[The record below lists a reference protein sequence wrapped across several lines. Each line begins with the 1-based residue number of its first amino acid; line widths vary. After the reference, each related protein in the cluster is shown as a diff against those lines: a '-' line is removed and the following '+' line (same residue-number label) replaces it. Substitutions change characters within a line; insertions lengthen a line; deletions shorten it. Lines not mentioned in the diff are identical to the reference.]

1 MPSVRPCLVICSVA
15 FSVAFNESSA
25 ARAADAKAPEA
36 QDTEAE
42 LAPELLDERPPVMTL
57 DQALAFGREHQPTFA
72 AAKARLEAAQL
83 DARVP
88 GANWLP
94 RAAAIA
100 EVVGA
105 TVNNSTA
112 AFITNGAVDLARV
125 GSTHFTGT
133 SPDWTPY
140 LTTLGAVG
148 LRQQV
153 WDFGQT
159 AAQSAAAVALE
170 DLEKARLEGAR
181 LELDWAIAQAY
192 YAVLASHA
200 VLDASE
206 QAVKRA
212 RVHRDFA
219 WSAVKSGLRNPIE
232 LTRAEADLA
241 RYSVGAVRARRGLRL
256 ARSTL
261 AATVGASDAQIDVE
275 DLPEDA
281 PALPMV
287 DDATNRA
294 LVSAPSV
301 RAADAVL
308 QAEQAR
314 ARAIRTLL
322 RPSLSLTASFS
333 VRSGKGPAS
342 TASAPDVLYG
352 GAVPYVPN
360 YDVGLVLAVPLF
372 EPSLNRRADA
382 ADARASAA
390 RRDAEAVRLTVR
402 QGVRDAIERV
412 RMEQEALV
420 SLRRAADAARANQDQ
435 ADARFK
441 VGLGTSTELADA
453 EALRTE
459 AEIQLGVGSFQL
471 RTARAALARLLAEE
485 R

>member
-1 MPSVRPCLVICSVA
+1 MPAVRPRRVLCLVATALSFGAPVA
-15 FSVAFNESSA
+15 SA
-25 ARAADAKAPEA
+25 DDAKASRA
-36 QDTEAE
+36 SVTEAE
-42 LAPELLDERPPVMTL
+42 LAPELLEDRPPVMTL

-88 GANWLP
+88 DASWLP
-94 RAAAIA
+94 RIGAVA

-112 AFITNGAVDLARV
+112 AFLTNGAVDLARV

-153 WDFGQT
+153 WDFGRT
-159 AAQSAAAVALE
+159 AAQSAAALALA
-170 DLEKARLEGAR
+170 DLERTRLAGAR

-192 YAVLASHA
+192 YAVLASRA
-200 VLDASE
+200 VLEASE
-206 QAVKRA
+206 QAVKRS

-219 WSAVKSGLRNPIE
+219 WNAVKSGLRNPIE

-241 RYSVGAVRARRGLRL
+241 RYLVGAVRARRGVRL

-261 AATVGASDAQIDVE
+261 AATVGSSEAQIDAE

-281 PALPMV
+281 PALPRL

-294 LVSAPSV
+294 MAADPSV
-301 RAADAVL
+301 RAADAAI
-308 QAEQAR
+308 QAEETR
-314 ARAIRTLL
+314 ARTIRALL
-322 RPSLSLTASFS
+322 RPNLSLTASFS
-333 VRSGKGPAS
+333 VRSGAGPAS
-342 TASAPDVLYG
+342 AASAPDVLYG

-360 YDVGLVLAVPLF
+360 YDVGLVLAVPIY
-372 EPSLNRRADA
+372 EPTLNRQADA
-382 ADARASAA
+382 ASARASAA
-390 RRDAEAVRLTVR
+390 RKQAEAVRLTVK

-420 SLRRAADAARANQDQ
+420 SLRQAADAARANQDQ

-459 AEIQLGVGSFQL
+459 AEIQLGMGSFRL
-471 RTARAALARLLAEE
+471 RAARAALARVLAEE